1 MEKAR
6 KEKKRIELMTRLG
19 TVLLMHE
26 GSSWTACSLA
36 KTNLLSKKYM
46 GHKKGRYTLI
56 MWVGSFQ
63 CCVRSDPSAYF
74 LFLFF
79 FYYPVLSPFTI
90 TTASGD
96 PICHII
102 FGGITTQRGKKNF
115 DLFLSFTK
123 QGCYTFIFF
132 SGVLFCYPLLPW
144 FCWPFPFSPFC
155 SYRLTF
161 ITASTHALSSN
172 HRSHHQSSSL
182 ACLEVTYPRFFSF
195 LICFPIMHGTTTIH
209 EKC

>member
-1 MEKAR
+1 MRSNVRLEKAR

-63 CCVRSDPSAYF
+63 CCVRSVPSAYF
-74 LFLFF
+74 LFFFF

-102 FGGITTQRGKKNF
+102 FGGITTQRGKKKI

-132 SGVLFCYPLLPW
+132 FWGFYFAILSSHGSAG
-144 FCWPFPFSPFC
+144 PFLFSPFC
-155 SYRLTF
+155 SYRFTF
-161 ITASTHALSSN
+161 ITASTHALSS
-172 HRSHHQSSSL
+172 
-182 ACLEVTYPRFFSF
+182 
-195 LICFPIMHGTTTIH
+195 TTALRLTIH
-209 EKC
+209 HH

>member
-1 MEKAR
+1 MKVPAGR
-6 KEKKRIELMTRLG
+6 PAHLQKQTYYLKNIWATKRAVTLLLCALVAFNVVFVPFQ
-19 TVLLMHE
+19 VL
-26 GSSWTACSLA
+26 
-36 KTNLLSKKYM
+36 
-46 GHKKGRYTLI
+46 I
-56 MWVGSFQ
+56 
-63 CCVRSDPSAYF
+63 F
-74 LFLFF
+74 LFFFF